1 MGTVTA
7 GAILD
12 KAAIQLTDLTNIR
25 WTRAELLSWLNMA
38 QQALILAVPEA
49 SAATALVTTVTGV
62 KQSIPADGW
71 VLLSANRNMG
81 ASGSVPGRS
90 LEETR
95 REILTRINPSWSTDT
110 PSGTAVAYIY
120 TPLDKTTFWVYP
132 PADSSGNKI
141 EITYSQVPT
150 VLTSD
155 GSMIT
160 VNNIY
165 EPVLLDYVLYK
176 ACMKDAEYAPG
187 VQLAQ
192 GYLATFTSLVT
203 ALQSSAKNT
212 PAEMD
217 RV

>member
-12 KAAIQLTDLTNIR
+12 KAAIQLTDLTSIR

-49 SAATALVTTVTGV
+49 SATTALVTTVAGV
-62 KQSIPADGW
+62 RQSIPSDGW

-81 ASGSVPGRS
+81 TSGTTPGRA

-95 REILTRINPSWSTDT
+95 REILTRNNPSWGTDT
-110 PSGTAVAYIY
+110 ATAVAAAYIY
-120 TPLDKTTFWVYP
+120 TPLDKTVFWIYP
-132 PADSSGNKI
+132 PADSSGNKV
-141 EITYSQVPT
+141 EVTYSQAPVAI
-150 VLTSD
+150 TSEATAI
-155 GSMIT
+155 M

-165 EPVLLDYVLYK
+165 EPMLLDYVLYK

-192 GYLATFTSLVT
+192 GYLATFTSLMQ
-203 ALQSSAKNT
+203 ALQGSSRNVT
-212 PAEMD
+212 TEMD
-217 RV
+217 KV

>member
-12 KAAIQLTDLTNIR
+12 KAAIQLTDISGIR

-49 SAATALVTTVTGV
+49 SAATTNVTTVAGV
-62 KQSIPADGW
+62 KQSIPTDGW
-71 VLLSANRNMG
+71 ILLSANRNMG
-81 ASGSVPGRS
+81 TTGSTPGRS
-90 LEETR
+90 IEETR
-95 REILTRINPSWSTDT
+95 REILTRNNPAWTTDT
-110 PSGTAVAYIY
+110 ASGTVVSYIY
-120 TPLDKTTFWVYP
+120 TPLDKTVFWVYP

-141 EITYSQVPT
+141 EVTYSQAPT
-150 VLTSD
+150 AITSEATAI
-155 GSMIT
+155 M

-165 EPVLLDYVLYK
+165 EPVLLDYILYK

-192 GYLATFTSLVT
+192 GYLATFTSLIT
-203 ALQSSAKNT
+203 ALQGSARNT

-217 RV
+217 KV